1 MLWFRSSLAAS
12 LLTTVLAGCASIS
25 TPRDSFDAWRR
36 AIVRGDFRTV
46 YDRMSP
52 TFRSHWVFLIFTPDP
67 TTGEYPEIAK
77 DAYRALDRAHLKEF
91 DAWLEHA
98 KTAYPETRRVPEL
111 PDNLLSQRWTFDLL
125 ERYFRLVH
133 PHIKV
138 EFAAMEV
145 PEGPEPEE
153 NLVTLIIR
161 NIRGAS
167 ELYEMILHEG
177 QWRVHYHRAGP
188 GN

>member
-1 MLWFRSSLAAS
+1 MKWLRSWLAAS
-12 LLTTVLAGCASIS
+12 AIAATLAGCASGG
-25 TPRDSFDAWRR
+25 TPRGSFDAWRR
-36 AIVRGDFRTV
+36 AIVRGDFRAV
-46 YDRMSP
+46 FEHMSP
-52 TFRSHWVFLIFTPDP
+52 TFRSHWVFLIFTPDQA
-67 TTGEYPEIAK
+67 TGDHTDIAK
-77 DAYRALDRAHLKEF
+77 DAYRALDQRHLKEF

-98 KTAYPETRRVPEL
+98 KNAYPATRRVPEL
-111 PDNLLSQRWTFDLL
+111 PDTILSQRWTYELL

-153 NLVTLIIR
+153 NLITLIVK

-167 ELYEMILHEG
+167 ELYELILHEG